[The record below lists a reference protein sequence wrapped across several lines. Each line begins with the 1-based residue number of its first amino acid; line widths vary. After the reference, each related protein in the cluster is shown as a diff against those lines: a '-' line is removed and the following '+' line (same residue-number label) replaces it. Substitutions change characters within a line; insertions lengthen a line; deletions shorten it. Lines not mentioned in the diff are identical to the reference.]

1 MNAMIDIALP
11 IPRNIN
17 AGNKNITY
25 YINIT
30 NLDFNLCRSIPF
42 QEPSNL
48 SPRQIAQI
56 LWCA

>member
-1 MNAMIDIALP
+1 MIDIALP

-48 SPRQIAQI
+48 PPRQIAQI